1 MIYGYARVSSVGQDL
16 TIQKKAL
23 KGAGAEKIISE
34 KASGKNT
41 DRAGLNKLLN
51 QLQAGDTLII
61 TKMDRI
67 ARNVTQGIQ
76 LIDSLNDKGI
86 TLNVLNMGVFDNS
99 PTSKLIRNILL
110 SVGEWER
117 EMILERQR
125 EGIAEAKARGVYKGM
140 PKKYTKDNK
149 NLQLALE
156 LMANRDT
163 NGKSVND
170 IAEATKIS
178 RATIYR
184 EYRAQ
189 GARQYSN

>member
-1 MIYGYARVSSVGQDL
+1 MIYGYARVSTVGQDL

-23 KGAGAEKIISE
+23 KGAGAEKIIAE

-41 DRAGLNKLLN
+41 DRKGLKRLLG
-51 QLQAGDTLII
+51 QLQSGDALII

-67 ARNVTQGIQ
+67 ARNVKEGIE
-76 LIDSLNDKGI
+76 LIDNLNEQGI

-125 EGIAEAKARGVYKGM
+125 EGIQEAKARGLYKGM
-140 PKKYTKDNK
+140 PKKYTDTHKG
-149 NLQLALE
+149 LQHALE
-156 LMANRDT
+156 LMENRDSNNMT
-163 NGKSVND
+163 VND
-170 IAEATKIS
+170 IAEETGIS

-184 EYRAQ
+184 EMRAKQ
-189 GARQYSN
+189 K